1 MCLICQP
8 LWGHATSNSAVQLC
22 TKSGRRVNLGPDPS
36 SMSDGA
42 CGCQVRRSRAT
53 QRAGRRRTQ
62 KPVCSVVGY
71 TNAGKSSLVS
81 ALSGSHVE
89 AEDRCA
95 PCHT

>member
-1 MCLICQP
+1 MDP
-8 LWGHATSNSAVQLC
+8 LQKAN
-22 TKSGRRVNLGPDPS
+22 R
-36 SMSDGA
+36 A
-42 CGCQVRRSRAT
+42 CCCQVRRSRAT

-62 KPVCSVVGY
+62 KSVCSVVGY

-95 PCHT
+95 PCHASFRPCTLASAIHTPKAKERDCD